1 MDKQAFLR
9 MLDKYQDGTASSAE
23 KTLIEE
29 YYRRLEMAG
38 TTELSAEEEIALRQA
53 MYKNITA
60 GMVEREPVV
69 VPFRR
74 KNYSLAAAA
83 AVLLIAIGAGSY
95 FWLFK
100 EQTTQPRNNNMA
112 KAKHHDLPP
121 GRDAATLTLADGRTI
136 VLDSASG
143 TISKQGGAT
152 VINLNGQVSYAKAGD
167 KNEQVQVVY
176 NTITTARGNQYQLIL
191 ADGSKVWLNSASSLR
206 FPTAFTGD
214 KREVE
219 LDGEG
224 YFEVAT
230 LRLRSGQKMPFHVK
244 TSTQDIEVLGTHFN
258 VNAYK
263 DEETIKTTLLEGR
276 VKVGSGQW
284 AVGRREKAE
293 GPVLSREQK
302 AENKNYEV
310 ILKPGEQAVSS
321 GAHSPLTIDHSPDL
335 DQVMAWKNGWFE
347 FDSTD
352 IKTIM
357 RQISRW
363 YDVDV
368 RYEVKPNNETYG
380 GRISRNLNLSN
391 ILKMLETYG
400 VHYRLENKI
409 LVVVK

>member
-9 MLDKYQDGTASSAE
+9 LLDKYQDGTASSAE

-38 TTELSAEEEIALRQA
+38 ATELSAEEEAALKEA
-53 MYKNITA
+53 MYKQITSSLA
-60 GMVEREPVV
+60 DTVV
-69 VPFRR
+69 VPIRR
-74 KNYSLAAAA
+74 KNYKLAAAA
-83 AVLLIAIGAGSY
+83 AVLLLTIGAASY
-95 FWLFK
+95 YWLFK
-100 EQTTQPRNNNMA
+100 EQTTQPHNKVMA

-136 VLDSASG
+136 ILDSANG

-167 KNEQVQVVY
+167 RTDSVQVVY

-206 FPTAFTGD
+206 FPTAFTGNQ
-214 KREVE
+214 RVVE

-224 YFEVAT
+224 YFEVAKNAA
-230 LRLRSGQKMPFHVK
+230 QPFHVK
-244 TSTQDIEVLGTHFN
+244 TGTQDVEVLGTHFN

-276 VKVGSGQW
+276 VRVGRRQW
-284 AVGRREKAE
+284 AVGSGEKAE
-293 GPVLSREQK
+293 GKGQRAEIEEQS
-302 AENKNYEV
+302 V
-310 ILKPGEQAVSS
+310 ILKPGEQASVSQTS
-321 GAHSPLTIDHSPDL
+321 QKSQPIPVQTVDL

-347 FDSTD
+347 FDNTD

-400 VHYRLENKI
+400 VHYRLENKT